1 MEEAECEVLEQLV
14 LYCALEHHEECDEVA
29 SRESKQNA

>member
-1 MEEAECEVLEQLV
+1 MRWLEQLV